1 MLRLSLAPVLLV
13 AAAATTPA
21 PSPRPTPAPSL
32 APTTIDE
39 AAYHACRQSN
49 CPCERGLQ
57 YQDWGSDAA
66 ATVDINDVRSNALIA
81 AAVNCVCAR
90 CGHYDYF
97 KASPAYAAGVC
108 DIAQTVVVDGSAANQ
123 VVLSYYPLDD
133 STCAA
138 TRTLARALPDG
149 VCVDPQIAGLVG
161 VKFTCSAD
169 GATYDYEVY
178 PQGAL
183 IRIARA
189 LATLGCL
196 RDPHVRMLP
205 QRGPCRPR
213 RMVHLG

>member
-39 AAYHACRQSN
+39 AAFWACTQSN
-49 CPCERGLQ
+49 CPCATGFQ
-57 YQDWGSDAA
+57 WPGDFGPN
-66 ATVDINDVRSNALIA
+66 ATVDITHVRTNAFIA
-81 AAVNCVCAR
+81 AAVNCFCAR
-90 CGHYDYF
+90 CGHYDSL
-97 KASPAYAAGVC
+97 KAWPAYAAGGC
-108 DIAQTVVVDGSAANQ
+108 GIAQTVVADGSAASQ
-123 VVLSYYPLDD
+123 VVLSYYPIDD
-133 STCAA
+133 STCVA
-138 TRTLARALPDG
+138 TRTMAKDVPDG